1 MTYMKHSMIIASAAF
16 ALFVLG
22 SCSTSKPVELN
33 TLAGKWNIVDVNG
46 KPLAVTAADETPY
59 VGFDVVNGSISGFAG
74 CNRIMAS
81 FATNLPAGELE
92 MSKVASTRMAC
103 PDMAAEQS
111 VIEALNSV
119 KGYKQGKDGRIEL
132 ISSDGKSVIT
142 LEKAKN
148 EISAADLNGTWKIT
162 DLDGATDKLTATGED
177 EASVS
182 FDAAARTYA
191 FTTGCN
197 NISGQFTSSYT
208 DFSFEPGAA
217 TMMACPDMTVEDAV
231 KAVLPKV
238 KSFGL
243 VDDGSYAFYN
253 ADGDILMIISKK

>member
-1 MTYMKHSMIIASAAF
+1 MKHSIIIASAAF
-16 ALFVLG
+16 ALLAMG
-22 SCSTSKPVELN
+22 SCSSSKPVELS

-46 KPLAVTAADETPY
+46 KPLTVTSADDTPY

-92 MSKVASTRMAC
+92 MSQIASTRMAC
-103 PDMAAEQS
+103 PDMATEQS

-132 ISSDGKSVIT
+132 ISSDGKNLIT
-142 LEKAKN
+142 LEKAQN
-148 EISAADLNGTWKIT
+148 DISAADLNGTWKIT
-162 DLDGATDKLTATGED
+162 DLEGAADKLNADGED
-177 EASVS
+177 AATVS
-182 FDAAARTYA
+182 FDGTARTYA

-197 NISGQFTSSYT
+197 NVTGQYTSSYT
-208 DFSFEPGAA
+208 DFSFEPGAV

-231 KAVLPKV
+231 KAMLPNV

-253 ADGDILMIISKK
+253 AEGDILMIISKK